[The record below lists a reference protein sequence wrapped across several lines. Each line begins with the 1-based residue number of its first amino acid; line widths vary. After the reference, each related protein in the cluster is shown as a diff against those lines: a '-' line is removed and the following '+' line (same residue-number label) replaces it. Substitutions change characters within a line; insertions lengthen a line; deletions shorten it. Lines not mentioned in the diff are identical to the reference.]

1 MACPSFSLSYSAIP
15 TGNGRLR
22 GVGRRE
28 GGASLDDPNRAP
40 VRKSV
45 LSEELKLLAFFIACL
60 ASGVIGWCLH
70 WLLGP
75 AIEEGL
81 ATRRL
86 KAEKE
91 SLVRKLDES
100 RGEVKAL
107 KSGLAICHR
116 ERDVAHDAAAQLL
129 ELTNQAV
136 DSITRLTDSIDP
148 QGGGTEPLNKSNKE
162 Q

>member
-1 MACPSFSLSYSAIP
+1 MALYPNASRWSTPPA
-15 TGNGRLR
+15 THAAQ
-22 GVGRRE
+22 
-28 GGASLDDPNRAP
+28 GGHAEPIIRTVPRQGCS
-40 VRKSV
+40 
-45 LSEELKLLAFFIACL
+45 LSEELRLLAFFIACL
-60 ASGVIGWCLH
+60 ASGVIGWCAH
-70 WLLGP
+70 WLFGP
-75 AIEEGL
+75 AIKEAL
-81 ATRRL
+81 TVRRL

-136 DSITRLTDSIDP
+136 HSITRLTESIDP
-148 QGGGTEPLNKSNKE
+148 EPGGGTEPL
-162 Q
+162 